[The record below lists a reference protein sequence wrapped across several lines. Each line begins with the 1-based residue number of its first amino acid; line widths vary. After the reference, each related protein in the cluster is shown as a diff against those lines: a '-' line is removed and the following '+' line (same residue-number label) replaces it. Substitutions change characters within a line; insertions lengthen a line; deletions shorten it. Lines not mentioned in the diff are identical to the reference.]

1 MRIYRAV
8 LSLFLALAAS
18 ALLAQEADLAV
29 EKLGPPEALAGSDV
43 PYSVTVTN
51 VGPDDAINVSVSDPV
66 PPGMSYVS
74 ATQDT
79 GPAFTCDSTV
89 NCTIASLPAGATAT
103 FTFVFHIDSGTGF
116 LNTVTVSS
124 QTPDPNDENN
134 SSVAFTTVAVPQGDL
149 FVQKSVTP
157 PGTPPDADVT
167 FVITLGNAGP
177 DAAENVTLTDNLPAP
192 LTFVSFTQTSG
203 PAMSCGMSTCTV
215 ASFPAD
221 ATATFE
227 LVGHVPAGTPSGTEI
242 QNTAFVESDNDPLE
256 ENNSA
261 TTTVTVSSADVR
273 VVKTGPPTADAGS
286 TIAYQV
292 TVTNDGPDA
301 ALNVV
306 VTDPQICEAVNCLL
320 GTIGPGGS
328 VILNANVTI
337 PPDATSWSNTATV
350 TTDSFDPDN
359 SDNSSTVNTIVT
371 QSADLSVV
379 KTAPADVVASTD
391 LTYTITVA
399 NDGPSDASNV
409 VLTDTLPPGTTFVS
423 SSCGTNPCAIG
434 TLEADD
440 SVVVTIVVNVA
451 ANATGPLE
459 NTATVTSTTSDP
471 VAGNNTSTAE
481 TTVTPAPADLSITK
495 TSDPATATVGSNVEY
510 TIVVTNNG
518 PGAATD
524 VVVTDVL
531 PAGTTLVSASAGC
544 SGTTTVTCTVGTL
557 AAGASATIEL
567 VVTMPSTPGPVSN
580 TASVDSSST
589 DPTPGN
595 DASTAETAVGLDPA
609 DLSITKT
616 ADRPNALVGSN
627 VEYTIVVT
635 NNGPGEA
642 TDVVVTDELPPGT
655 TLVSSSAG
663 CTGTTTVTCTV
674 GTLASGASATIELV
688 VTMPSTPGPVVNTAT
703 VESSS
708 TDPTPGNDSS
718 TATVGAQL
726 PADSVP
732 ALSPGALLF
741 LALTMASIVLVVLR
755 RVS

>member
-1 MRIYRAV
+1 M
-8 LSLFLALAAS
+8 SAS
-18 ALLAQEADLAV
+18 VLLAQEADLAV
-29 EKLGPPEALAGSDV
+29 EKLGPSEAPAASDV
-43 PYSVTVTN
+43 SYSIAVTN
-51 VGPDDAINVSVSDPV
+51 VGPDDASSVSLSDPV
-66 PPGMSYVS
+66 PAGMSFVS

-79 GPAFTCDSTV
+79 GPSFACDSTV

-103 FTFVFHIDSGTGF
+103 FTFVFHIDSGTQF
-116 LNTVTVSS
+116 LNTATVSS
-124 QTPDPNDENN
+124 QTFDPNDENN
-134 SSVAFTTVAVPQGDL
+134 SSVAFTTVAVPQADL
-149 FVQKSVTP
+149 FVQKSAAQ

-167 FVITLGNAGP
+167 FLITLGNAGP
-177 DAAENVTLTDNLPAP
+177 DAAQNVTLTDNLPPP

-203 PAMSCGMSTCTV
+203 PAMTCGVSTCTA
-215 ASFPAD
+215 ASFPAG

-227 LVGHVPAGTPSGTEI
+227 LVGHVPPGTPSGTEI
-242 QNTAFVESDNDPLE
+242 LNTATVESDNDPLD

-261 TTTVTVSSADVR
+261 TTGVIVASADVR
-273 VVKTGPPTADAGS
+273 VAKTGPPTADAGT

-306 VTDPQICEAVNCLL
+306 VTDPQICDTVNCNL
-320 GTIGPGGS
+320 GTILSGQS
-328 VILNANVTI
+328 VVLNANVTI
-337 PPDATSWSNTATV
+337 PPDATSWSNTAVV
-350 TTDSFDPDN
+350 TTDSFDPDD
-359 SDNSSTVNTIVT
+359 SDNSSTANTIVT
-371 QSADLSVV
+371 QSADVSVE

-391 LTYTITVA
+391 LTYTITVE

-409 VLTDTLPPGTTFVS
+409 VLTDTLPAGTTFVS

-434 TLEADD
+434 TLAAGA

-451 ANATGPLE
+451 ADATGPLE

-471 VAGNNTSTAE
+471 IAGNNTSIIQ
-481 TTVTPAPADLSITK
+481 TTVTPAPVDLSITK
-495 TSDPATATVGSNVEY
+495 TSDPTAAVVGSNVEY

-518 PGAATD
+518 PGAAAD
-524 VVVTDVL
+524 VVVTDTL

-544 SGTTTVTCTVGTL
+544 TGTTTVTCTVGTL

-567 VVTMPSTPGPVSN
+567 IVTMPSTPGVVSN
-580 TASVDSSST
+580 TASADTSST

-595 DASTAETAVGLDPA
+595 DASTAQTTVGLNPA

-627 VEYTIVVT
+627 VEYTIIVT

-642 TDVVVTDELPPGT
+642 TDVVVTDTLPAGT

-663 CTGTTTVTCTV
+663 CTGTTTITCTV

-688 VTMPSTPGPVVNTAT
+688 VTMPSTPGTVSNTAT

-718 TATVGAQL
+718 TAVVAAQL

-741 LALTMASIVLVVLR
+741 LSLTMATIVLVVLR
-755 RVS
+755 RAS